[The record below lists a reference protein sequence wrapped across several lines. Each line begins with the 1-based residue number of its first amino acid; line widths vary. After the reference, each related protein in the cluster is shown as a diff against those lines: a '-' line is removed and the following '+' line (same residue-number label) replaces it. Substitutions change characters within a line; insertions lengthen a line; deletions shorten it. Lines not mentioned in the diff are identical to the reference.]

1 MRNIDKLL
9 EEMKNKKID
18 FPLLCHACPAH
29 QYCHSLPESDN
40 RKCGEVFVEWAN
52 MEAKDD

>member
-18 FPLLCHACPAH
+18 APIMCYACPASEFC
-29 QYCHSLPESDN
+29 YSLLESDE
-40 RKCGEVFVEWAN
+40 KTCGEIFVEWAN
-52 MEAKDD
+52 MEVEDE

>member
-9 EEMKNKKID
+9 EEIKNKKID
-18 FPLLCHACPAH
+18 VPIICYACPANKF
-29 QYCHSLPESDN
+29 CDSLPESDE
-40 RKCGEVFVEWAN
+40 KTCGEIFVEWAN